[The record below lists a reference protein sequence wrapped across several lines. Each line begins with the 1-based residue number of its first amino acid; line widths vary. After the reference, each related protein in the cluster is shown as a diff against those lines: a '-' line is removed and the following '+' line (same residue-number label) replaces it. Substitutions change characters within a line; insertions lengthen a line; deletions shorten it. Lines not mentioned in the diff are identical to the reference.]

1 MRDLYTVCFHTQLPL
16 PLSYIVQRYRCK
28 LTRYGQ
34 LIFIRTKISLLYTQ
48 FEEHMIHYFIPY
60 RQRSLLWQLVK
71 REVQQRFLGSWL
83 GLSWALIT
91 PIAMLSVY
99 TFVFR
104 SVLKAKWPGASDS
117 NVEFA
122 LQIFSGLLIY
132 GLFSEIVGR
141 AANLIVEQ
149 PNLVKKVIFP
159 LEILPWVTTLS
170 ALFFSSVSFI
180 VLLAG
185 LLLMRDGLTIH
196 VLSVPLIVA
205 VFIPMLLG
213 LGWLLASLGVYLR
226 DINHIV
232 SLLLAPMLFLSPI
245 FYPISALPEFAQTI
259 MQLNPLTA
267 IIEAFR
273 GATLGAQWPDFM
285 VLTKY
290 FIVSISV
297 AFLGATCFKK
307 TRTGFADVL

>member
-1 MRDLYTVCFHTQLPL
+1 MV
-16 PLSYIVQRYRCK
+16 
-28 LTRYGQ
+28 
-34 LIFIRTKISLLYTQ
+34 
-48 FEEHMIHYFIPY
+48 HYFIPY
-60 RQRSLLWQLVK
+60 RQRGLLWQMVK

-83 GLSWALIT
+83 GLGWALIT

-104 SVLKAKWPGASDS
+104 SVLNAKWPGGADS

-132 GLFSEIVGR
+132 GLFSEIIGR

-170 ALFFSSVSFI
+170 ALFFSSVSFL

-185 LLLMRDGLTIH
+185 LIIMRDGLTIH
-196 VLSVPLIVA
+196 VLSVPLIAA
-205 VFIPMLLG
+205 VFAPMLLG
-213 LGWLLASLGVYLR
+213 LSWLLASLGVYLR

-245 FYPISALPEFAQTI
+245 FYPITALPEFAQTI
-259 MQLNPLTA
+259 MQFNPLTV

-273 GATLGAQWPDFM
+273 GATLGAKWPDFM
-285 VLTKY
+285 VLAQY
-290 FIVSISV
+290 FAVSLGI
-297 AFLGATCFKK
+297 AFAGASCFKK
-307 TRTGFADVL
+307 IRKGFADVL